1 MTLLLVVVTK
11 GKLEYRDLSVKKG
24 IRGPRGHLVV
34 VILQT
39 IKNLHAPTSNND
51 AFNKA
56 FCETTYRKKSDDNQ
70 LVILGSGNRWEAD
83 DKTIYDLI
91 RTQYDDEA
99 VASRQRKDFSDKKY
113 VDSKP
118 FTIDASKGLDMKG
131 NKVIHVADPTSATV
145 GGKKRYIDTKTS
157 NHLKTDGTRVM
168 TGNLNMNS
176 RSRINVKKAQTQEKT
191 CCWC

>member
-11 GKLEYRDLSVKKG
+11 GNLKHRELSVKKG

-56 FCETTYRKKSDDNQ
+56 FCEITYRKKSDDNQ

-113 VDSKP
+113 VDSKT

-131 NKVIHVADPTSATV
+131 NKVIHVADPTSATD

-176 RSRINVKKAQTQEKT
+176 RSRNNVKKAQTQEKT
-191 CCWC
+191 CC

>member
-11 GKLEYRDLSVKKG
+11 GKLEHRDLSVKKG

>member
-11 GKLEYRDLSVKKG
+11 GKLEHRDLSVKKG

-113 VDSKP
+113 VDS
-118 FTIDASKGLDMKG
+118 
-131 NKVIHVADPTSATV
+131 
-145 GGKKRYIDTKTS
+145 
-157 NHLKTDGTRVM
+157 
-168 TGNLNMNS
+168 
-176 RSRINVKKAQTQEKT
+176 
-191 CCWC
+191 

>member
-1 MTLLLVVVTK
+1 M
-11 GKLEYRDLSVKKG
+11 
-24 IRGPRGHLVV
+24 

-113 VDSKP
+113 VDSKT

-131 NKVIHVADPTSATV
+131 NKVIHVADPTSATD

-157 NHLKTDGTRVM
+157 NHLKTDGTRAM

-176 RSRINVKKAQTQEKT
+176 KSGINVKKAQAQEKT

>member
-1 MTLLLVVVTK
+1 M
-11 GKLEYRDLSVKKG
+11 
-24 IRGPRGHLVV
+24 

-70 LVILGSGNRWEAD
+70 LVILGSGNRWEAE

-113 VDSKP
+113 VDSKT

-131 NKVIHVADPTSATV
+131 NKVIHVADPTSATD

-157 NHLKTDGTRVM
+157 NHLKTDGTRAM

-176 RSRINVKKAQTQEKT
+176 KSRINVKKAQAQEKT

>member
-11 GKLEYRDLSVKKG
+11 GKLEHRDLSVKKG

-131 NKVIHVADPTSATV
+131 NKVIHVADPTSATD

-168 TGNLNMNS
+168 TGNLNINS

>member
-1 MTLLLVVVTK
+1 M
-11 GKLEYRDLSVKKG
+11 
-24 IRGPRGHLVV
+24 

-70 LVILGSGNRWEAD
+70 LVILGSGNRWEAE

-113 VDSKP
+113 VDSKT

-131 NKVIHVADPTSATV
+131 NKVIHVADPTSATD
-145 GGKKRYIDTKTS
+145 GGKKQAIIWKPMVQEQWLVIWIWTAKVELMSKRHRHKKRHAADVNFINTTINNNSTPMSIHYQKYV
-157 NHLKTDGTRVM
+157 TDR
-168 TGNLNMNS
+168 LN
-176 RSRINVKKAQTQEKT
+176 
-191 CCWC
+191 

>member
-11 GKLEYRDLSVKKG
+11 GKLEHRDLSVKKG

-191 CCWC
+191 CC

>member
-11 GKLEYRDLSVKKG
+11 GKLEHRDLSVKKG
-24 IRGPRGHLVV
+24 IRGPRGLLVV

-131 NKVIHVADPTSATV
+131 NKVIHVADPTSATD

-191 CCWC
+191 CC

>member
-11 GKLEYRDLSVKKG
+11 GKLEHRDLSVKKG

-70 LVILGSGNRWEAD
+70 LVILESGNRWEAD

-131 NKVIHVADPTSATV
+131 NKVIHVADPTSATD

-191 CCWC
+191 CC

>member
-11 GKLEYRDLSVKKG
+11 GKLEHRDLSVKKG

-56 FCETTYRKKSDDNQ
+56 FCEITYRKKSDDNQ

-131 NKVIHVADPTSATV
+131 NKVIHVADPTSATD

-191 CCWC
+191 CC

>member
-11 GKLEYRDLSVKKG
+11 GKLEHRDLSVKKG

-70 LVILGSGNRWEAD
+70 LVILESGNRWEAD

-131 NKVIHVADPTSATV
+131 NKVIHVADPTSATD

>member
-131 NKVIHVADPTSATV
+131 NKVIHVADPTSATD

-191 CCWC
+191 CC

>member
-1 MTLLLVVVTK
+1 M
-11 GKLEYRDLSVKKG
+11 KKG
-24 IRGPRGHLVV
+24 IQGPRGHLVI

-70 LVILGSGNRWEAD
+70 LVILGSGDRWEAD

-113 VDSKP
+113 VDSKT

-131 NKVIHVADPTSATV
+131 NKVIHVADPTSATDRS
-145 GGKKRYIDTKTS
+145 KKRYIDTKTS
-157 NHLKTDGTRVM
+157 NHLKTDGTRAM

-176 RSRINVKKAQTQEKT
+176 KSRINVKKAQAQEET
-191 CCWC
+191 CC

>member
-11 GKLEYRDLSVKKG
+11 GKLEHRDLSVKKG

-99 VASRQRKDFSDKKY
+99 VASRQRKDFSEKKY

-131 NKVIHVADPTSATV
+131 NKVIHVADPTSATD

>member
-11 GKLEYRDLSVKKG
+11 GKLEHRDLSVKKG

-131 NKVIHVADPTSATV
+131 NKVIHVADPTSATD

-191 CCWC
+191 CC